1 MSEVEIFR
9 RLAVALAI
17 GLLIGLE
24 RGWQTRDDSD
34 RERTAGLRTYALTG
48 LLGGIAALVAGETSP
63 LVLAAA
69 LLAYT
74 ASLAGFSYLEAR
86 QEQNLSVTGVV
97 AGILTFILGAYA
109 TLGSEIVAVA
119 AAVATAIL
127 LALRDQLHSW
137 VRGVTWV
144 EMRSVLVLL
153 AMSFLLLPV
162 LPNRPIDPW
171 QVLNPAEVWLL
182 AVIIAAVSFA
192 GYVAVRVFGGRRGLA
207 VAALAGGLASSTA
220 TTVSFAGMARQQP
233 ASRWV
238 LAAGVLLAG
247 ATMLARVLVLVAVLN
262 PALLGKVVMPVAAG
276 LAVLLIATGML
287 LRGSTAGGE
296 QVNVELRNPFDLW
309 MVVWLAL
316 LIGAITLAARLIS
329 ASLGQ
334 AGTLTLAAVSG
345 LVDVDAVTLSMLRL
359 TGTSIS
365 AGDAALAILL
375 AVAANTAS
383 KAVLATMIGGRAFGI
398 VVVGVSVLSLAAM
411 LLAALLVPQL

>member
-1 MSEVEIFR
+1 MNEVEIFR

-24 RGWQTRDDSD
+24 RGWQTRDESD

-48 LLGGIAALVAGETSP
+48 LLGGMAALVAGATSP

-74 ASLAGFSYLEAR
+74 ASLAGFSYLEAK
-86 QEQNLSVTGVV
+86 QEKNLSVTGVV
-97 AGILTFILGAYA
+97 AGILTFVLGAYA

-137 VRGVTWV
+137 VRGMTWV
-144 EMRSVLVLL
+144 EIRSVLVLL
-153 AMSFLLLPV
+153 AMSFLLLPI
-162 LPNRPIDPW
+162 LPNQPIDPW

-182 AVIIAAVSFA
+182 AVLIAAVSFA

-207 VAALAGGLASSTA
+207 VAAIAGGLASSTA
-220 TTVSFAGMARQQP
+220 TTLSFAGMARQQP
-233 ASRWV
+233 ASRGL

-262 PALLGKVVMPVAAG
+262 PALLSKVAVPVAAG
-276 LAVLLIATGML
+276 LGVLLIATGLL
-287 LRGSTAGGE
+287 LRGSRTGGE
-296 QVNVELRNPFDLW
+296 EVNVELRNPFDLGT
-309 MVVWLAL
+309 VIWLAL
-316 LIGAITLAARLIS
+316 LIGAITLAAKLIS

-375 AVAANTAS
+375 AVGANTAS
-383 KAVLATMIGGRAFGI
+383 KAVLATVIGGRAFGI
-398 VVVGVSVLSLAAM
+398 VVVGVSALALAAM
-411 LLAALLVPQL
+411 LSTALLVPQL

>member
-1 MSEVEIFR
+1 
-9 RLAVALAI
+9 
-17 GLLIGLE
+17 
-24 RGWQTRDDSD
+24 
-34 RERTAGLRTYALTG
+34 
-48 LLGGIAALVAGETSP
+48 
-63 LVLAAA
+63 
-69 LLAYT
+69 
-74 ASLAGFSYLEAR
+74 
-86 QEQNLSVTGVV
+86 
-97 AGILTFILGAYA
+97 
-109 TLGSEIVAVA
+109 
-119 AAVATAIL
+119 
-127 LALRDQLHSW
+127 
-137 VRGVTWV
+137 
-144 EMRSVLVLL
+144 
-153 AMSFLLLPV
+153 
-162 LPNRPIDPW
+162 
-171 QVLNPAEVWLL
+171 
-182 AVIIAAVSFA
+182 
-192 GYVAVRVFGGRRGLA
+192 
-207 VAALAGGLASSTA
+207 
-220 TTVSFAGMARQQP
+220 MARQQP